1 MNALLALALLASTI
15 APATSVVYSRY
26 PNGKPR
32 LVVKTKTDPDE
43 VLLVR
48 MPGNVVLDRQPLE
61 ERAVEVTL
69 QRLLDPQDVV
79 VEMFAPH
86 TPGAN
91 LYRVR
96 GNKLVFIGEPSVYWG
111 LIAADL
117 DHDGVPELIST
128 GCCHHTQCG
137 VMIPSSVMRFNGKEY
152 VDDERDYI
160 NYTAASEKRRSAEF
174 AVEEED
180 TYIVHVY
187 RDRGISAARVT
198 IDDEPV
204 VDGQRVELEKD
215 CHTLLIEPKGRK
227 GAVVHVLIEKP

>member
-1 MNALLALALLASTI
+1 MNALLALALLAATY

-48 MPGNVVLDRQPLE
+48 MPGNVILDRQPLDD
-61 ERAVEVTL
+61 RAVEVTL
-69 QRLLDPQDVV
+69 QRLIDPQDVV

-96 GNKLVFIGEPSVYWG
+96 GNKLVFIGLASVYWG

-117 DHDGVPELIST
+117 DHDGVPEIITT
-128 GCCHHTQCG
+128 GCCHPTKCG
-137 VMIPSSVMRFNGKEY
+137 VMIGSGVMRFNGKEY
-152 VDDERDYI
+152 VDDEVDYI
-160 NYTAASEKRRSAEF
+160 NYTAASETTRTEEF
-174 AVEEED
+174 AVEEEGP
-180 TYIVHVY
+180 YVVHVY
-187 RDRGISAARVT
+187 HDRGVTARVT

-204 VDGQRVELEKD
+204 ADGQRVELEKD
-215 CHTLLIEPKGRK
+215 CHALVIAPKGRK
-227 GAVVHVLIEKP
+227 DAVVHVFIEKP